1 MVELE
6 REHFWLFALG
16 FVDELAVFE
25 ALDCLQSLDEAAG
38 VDELAEMLL
47 QLVMAVLAE
56 AAVASLMVRFLRLTG
71 PLSGIMASVH

>member
-1 MVELE
+1 VVEIE

-16 FVDELAVFE
+16 FADELAVCE
-25 ALDCLQSLDEAAG
+25 ALDCLQSLGDAVG

-47 QLVMAVLAE
+47 QLVMAVFVE

-71 PLSGIMASVH
+71 PLSGIMASVP